1 MTMLQAGPPLP
12 SLPGLHWRL
21 LAPTDG
27 SAIAA
32 LTRRCQA
39 SDGGLSIAA
48 AEDYIQQRYMGGS
61 RGEPAAIGAFDLD
74 ERLAACVNIING
86 IESIYRWEGEVARD
100 RELLLIIK
108 TTASR
113 YGELERRV
121 KELHSY
127 TTPEVIA
134 FRIERGSTNYLNWIH
149 DSTTLVDTD

>member
-1 MTMLQAGPPLP
+1 MTEELIIFVT
-12 SLPGLHWRL
+12 
-21 LAPTDG
+21 APNEDE
-27 SAIAA
+27 ARRIAD
-32 LTRRCQA
+32 TVV
-39 SDGGLSIAA
+39 
-48 AEDYIQQRYMGGS
+48 
-61 RGEPAAIGAFDLD
+61 D